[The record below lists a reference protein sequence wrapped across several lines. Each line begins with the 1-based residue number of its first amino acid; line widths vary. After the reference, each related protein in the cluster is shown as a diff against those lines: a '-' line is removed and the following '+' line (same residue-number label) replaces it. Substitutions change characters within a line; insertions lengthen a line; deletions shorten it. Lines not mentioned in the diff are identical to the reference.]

1 MKIILLNSVLLPML
15 ALILLP
21 LMIHLFAKG
30 RPRVHMYSSIEFILR
45 IMKNTMRIKKPQDYI
60 LLVLR
65 TLFVAALI
73 LVFLQPLLFTGGK
86 TSGMFRRNNIAVIV
100 DSTASMAVI
109 DGAQTRF
116 AAACAEASE
125 ILSGLGSKDTANVV
139 WLNSKPS
146 SIFPEMGV
154 NFTYLRGELQ
164 KAQVTSEAGDIRE
177 AVRMAAAMLDGT
189 EGRKEICVVSDFQ
202 KAAWEKII
210 LDVPEDV
217 EIVKIKVGGGDAP
230 NLAVTSFRCEPPL
243 PLCGEEISFYCEVN
257 NYSSQPRQTT
267 LFFSV
272 QESRQSRE
280 IMLPPQGRAT
290 AMFKHAFAQPGISK
304 ATVFLNEDSFTGDD
318 RRFLSVNVSQ
328 SLRVGILPDEKSTA
342 KAWKRALDSLTWARA
357 EFISEKDLAGDLPYD
372 VLMLAG
378 WKGNGAE
385 ALSEKLKQGACI
397 ICMPGEV
404 ADLSGIIQLSGRSDS
419 ADFAKQA
426 VRYEK
431 SEDRTHRLKISNGKD
446 EMFRLFEDGGS
457 VNPAAGIF
465 KGRIVFPKWP
475 FENEV
480 LLSYD
485 DNMPAL
491 IKMRNSGILFIW
503 NMPLGRDFSTMH
515 AQPGFLPFI
524 AELMLSSRNP
534 GRTGPAE
541 TVEFFP
547 GDSMTLRMDR
557 DSLGSDISL
566 RDENEKEIPV
576 EIKRSGGKAYFVTAP
591 IRSTGF
597 YTWKY
602 RGRDTGA
609 GVVNFPP
616 VESDLASVPA
626 ELAARTK
633 DSVIVSG
640 GSDVRRM
647 RDGLN
652 LWPMILLAALGLAL
666 AEGLALFWVER
677 T

>member
-1 MKIILLNSVLLPML
+1 MKIIFQNSVLLPLL
-15 ALILLP
+15 ALVLLP
-21 LMIHLFAKG
+21 LIIHLFAKG
-30 RPRVHMYSSIEFILR
+30 RPPVHMYSSIEFILR

-60 LLVLR
+60 LLFLR
-65 TLFVAALI
+65 TLFAAALI
-73 LVFLQPLLFTGGK
+73 LVFLQPLLFMGGK
-86 TSGMFRRNNIAVIV
+86 NAGIFRKNNIAVIV
-100 DSTASMAVI
+100 DSTASMAFI

-125 ILSGLGSKDTANVV
+125 VLSGLGSKDTANVI

-146 SIFPEMGV
+146 SVFPEMGV

-177 AVRMAAAMLDGT
+177 AVRLAAGMLNGT
-189 EGRKEICVVSDFQ
+189 EGRKEICVISDFQ
-202 KAAWEKII
+202 KSAWEKTI

-217 EIVKIKVGGGDAP
+217 EVVKIKVGEGEAP
-230 NLAVTSFRCEPPL
+230 NLAITSFRCEPSHPL
-243 PLCGEEISFYCEVN
+243 AGEEISFYCEVN
-257 NYSSQPRQTT
+257 NFSGQPRQTT
-267 LFFSV
+267 LFYSV

-280 IMLPPQGRAT
+280 IMLPSQGRTT
-290 AMFKHAFAQPGISK
+290 AIFKHAFAQPGIFK
-304 ATVFLNEDSFTGDD
+304 AMVFLNEDSFTGDD

-328 SLRVGILPDEKSTA
+328 SLKIGIVADEKSTA
-342 KAWKRALDSLTWARA
+342 KAWKKALDSLSWART
-357 EFISEKDLAGDLPYD
+357 EFLSEKDISGELPYD
-372 VLMLAG
+372 VIMLAG
-378 WKGNGAE
+378 WKGNGAG
-385 ALSEKLKQGACI
+385 ALSEKLKQGGI
-397 ICMPGEV
+397 IVCMPGDGT
-404 ADLSGIIQLSGRSDS
+404 DLSGIIQLAGKSDS
-419 ADFAKQA
+419 ANFAKQA
-426 VRYEK
+426 VRFEK
-431 SEDRTHRLKISNGKD
+431 SEEKTHRLKISNEKD
-446 EMFRLFEDGGS
+446 EAFRLFAGGDS

-465 KGRIVFPKWP
+465 KGRIVFPKWTP
-475 FENEV
+475 ENEV

-485 DNMPAL
+485 DNVPAL
-491 IKMRNSGILFIW
+491 IKIKSSGTLFIW

-524 AELMLSSRNP
+524 AELLLSSRNP
-534 GRTGPAE
+534 GKTGLAE
-541 TVEFFP
+541 TVEYFP
-547 GDSMTLRMDR
+547 GDYMTLRMDK

-566 RDENEKEIPV
+566 RDENNKEIAV
-576 EIKRSGGKAYFVTAP
+576 EISRSGGKAYFVTSP

-616 VESDLASVPA
+616 VESDLASVSA
-626 ELAARTK
+626 ELAGRTK

-640 GSDVRRM
+640 GGDVRRM

-652 LWPMILLAALGLAL
+652 LWPMLLLVAFGLAL
-666 AEGLALFWVER
+666 TEGLALFWVER